1 MVSKI
6 KSILNFDT
14 VLNLI
19 ESERIE
25 QKNKNRIL

>member
-19 ESERIE
+19 DSERIE
-25 QKNKNRIL
+25 QKIKIEY